1 MLHLK
6 PRYEAFCQAFITYPN
21 AKEAARSAGYSVSSC
36 YNQGHRILHR
46 PEIKERILDLNPKF
60 EYVYTK
66 DPPKEG
72 STDRFFIYFIAGLA
86 SDGLELCT
94 PVKIGISNDVKSRLK
109 QLQTSSW
116 VPLEIIYSSAFSDN
130 DTVIELEQTLHECLK
145 EVNVSGEWFNLN
157 RRTIA
162 DLSDFIESN
171 KYKRNVGKK
180 RTEMGKQ
187 YKERLQLCRN
197 CLGNFINLILSKG
210 DTLNVTQ

>member
-6 PRYEAFCQAFITYPN
+6 PRYEAFCQAFVAYPN
-21 AKEAARSAGYSVSSC
+21 AKEAARSAGYSVSAL

-46 PEIKERILDLNPKF
+46 PEIKERILSLNPQF
-60 EYVYTK
+60 EYVYN
-66 DPPKEG
+66 KEA
-72 STDRFFIYFIAGLA
+72 SNPTSVDRFFIYFIAGVA

-94 PVKIGISNDVKSRLK
+94 PVKIGISNDVKYRLK

-116 VPLEIIYSSAFSDN
+116 VPLDIIYSSAFSDN
-130 DTVIELEQTLHECLK
+130 DTALELEHTLHECLE
-145 EVNVSGEWFNLN
+145 EVNVSGEWFNLS

-171 KYKRNVGKK
+171 KYKRNVKK
-180 RTEMGKQ
+180 RTEMGHQ

-197 CLGNFINLILSKG
+197 CLGNFIKLILSKG
-210 DTLNVTQ
+210 DTLNATQ